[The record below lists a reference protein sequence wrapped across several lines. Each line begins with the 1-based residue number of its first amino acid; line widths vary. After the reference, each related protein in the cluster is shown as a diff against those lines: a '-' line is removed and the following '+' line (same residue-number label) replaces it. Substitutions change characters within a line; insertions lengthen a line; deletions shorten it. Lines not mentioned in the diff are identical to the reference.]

1 MASTA
6 ATDGIMAETR
16 DGLGLAVAPVPSA
29 GQTGRFP
36 PRRDGVVFEPAVR
49 PDHEWLGSRLRST
62 IWPSSSATTAFTD
75 VVPTSTPAVSG
86 RGRDWI
92 GTQPDMLGQYCKGAP
107 PHKFFVCAAQGS
119 GDGAVRG
126 PGFDKL
132 ARLAQVVLRT
142 LDRPGPAPYLRRPGA
157 GQATYRPRARTSL
170 VVEADFVDATV
181 FELPLIAVAATRGDP
196 NNVDVGAATAAGV
209 PVIRTPGR
217 NADAVAELAIGCSSR
232 SPAGSCPPTG
242 MSGKLEVFRDGT
254 IPYQRFRGWEVAGRR
269 AAIIGYGAVGRAL
282 EWRLRGLG
290 MDVVVYD
297 PYVEGAG
304 NETWS
309 RRYASVD
316 VVSVHAALTPE
327 SVGCSA
333 QRTFSWMRP
342 GAVFLNTAR
351 AQLHDMGAL
360 VGALE
365 SGHLGG
371 AGLDH
376 FDGEMLPAG
385 HALLS
390 MDNVVLTPHIGGATT
405 DTEARG
411 AQMVADDLELLLAGE
426 TPLNVV
432 NPEVLGRSGM
442 STQS

>member
-1 MASTA
+1 MSLPI
-6 ATDGIMAETR
+6 G
-16 DGLGLAVAPVPSA
+16 
-29 GQTGRFP
+29 
-36 PRRDGVVFEPAVR
+36 
-49 PDHEWLGSRLRST
+49 
-62 IWPSSSATTAFTD
+62 SSSA
-75 VVPTSTPAVSG
+75 
-86 RGRDWI
+86 
-92 GTQPDMLGQYCKGAP
+92 
-107 PHKFFVCAAQGS
+107 PHKALVTAP
-119 GDGAVRG
+119 VRG

-132 ARLAQVVLRT
+132 ARLAQVVYEPWTEQDPLRIY
-142 LDRPGPAPYLRRPGA
+142 DGPGLAKRLIA
-157 GQATYRPRARTSL
+157 EDADIV

-196 NNVDVGAATAAGV
+196 NNVDVGAASAAGV

-217 NADAVAELAIGCSSR
+217 NADAVAELTIGLLIALAR
-232 SPAGSCPPTG
+232 RILPADRDVREI
-242 MSGKLEVFRDGT
+242 EVFRDGT
-254 IPYQRFRGWEVAGRR
+254 IPYQRFRGWEVAGKR

-282 EWRLRGLG
+282 EWRLQGLG

-304 NETWS
+304 HELEPAL
-309 RRYASVD
+309 REVD
-316 VVSVHAALTPE
+316 VVSVHAALTQE
-327 SVGCSA
+327 SIGLFGA
-333 QRTFSWMRP
+333 EEFSWMRP

-432 NPEVLGRSGM
+432 NPEVLGRRV
-442 STQS
+442 